1 MARACTTVGKGT
13 VYAGQS
19 LTDVFDALK
28 VAPDFDYTKP
38 ESDTRLL
45 FVHRRLA
52 DGDLYFVDNRNDRD
66 ETVDA
71 TFRVTGKA
79 PELWH
84 AETGKAEPASYKIAD
99 GRTTVPLHLEP
110 WGTVFVVFR
119 KPTKATSRTLPKMV
133 ETGLATVEGAWNV
146 SFQPGRG
153 APASITLDKLIS
165 WSDSTDA
172 GVKYFSGAGNLHQ
185 DDSGFARLV
194 QEGREAVDRSGRR
207 EEPGGGDGE
216 WQIARHRLAC
226 ALPRGCHQRVKA
238 GRERSDDQGDQ
249 CVGQPAD
256 RRSAARCHDEVHV
269 RGREAL
275 QGELAVAALGTSWA
289 RAPLFC
295 CPRVAGIRNGQRL
308 EGVDLVVRGA
318 SMVVTCSY
326 RCVEALV
333 AGGILSRVSEV
344 GSGH

>member
-1 MARACTTVGKGT
+1 MARACTRWAKARCTR
-13 VYAGQS
+13 ARACR
-19 LTDVFDALK
+19 DVFNALK

-38 ESDTRLL
+38 ESDTRIL
-45 FVHRRLA
+45 FVHRKLA

-84 AETGKAEPASYKIAD
+84 AETGKSEPASYKIAD

-119 KPTKATSRTLPKMV
+119 KPAKATSRTLPKLV
-133 ETGLATVEGAWNV
+133 ETQLATVDGPWNV

-172 GVKYFSGAGNLHQ
+172 GVKYFSGAGTYTKTIQASPDWFKN
-185 DDSGFARLV
+185 
-194 QEGREAVDRSGRR
+194 GREAVDRPGRR
-207 EEPGGGDGE
+207 EEPGGSDGE
-216 WQIARHRLAC
+216 RQVAGHRVAC
-226 ALPRGCHQRVKA
+226 AVSRGCHQRAEA

-249 CVGQPAD
+249 CLGQPAD
-256 RRSAARCHDEVHV
+256 RRSATGRDDEIHV
-269 RGREAL
+269 RGREAV
-275 QGELAVAALGTSWA
+275 QGELAVAAFGTA
-289 RAPLFC
+289 RAGEAGTGDHEISFVILAEREVSLARC
-295 CPRVAGIRNGQRL
+295 ALGNYVAARTVPYFLHLQI
-308 EGVDLVVRGA
+308 LVPHQKQL
-318 SMVVTCSY
+318 M
-326 RCVEALV
+326 ED
-333 AGGILSRVSEV
+333 
-344 GSGH
+344 